1 MMHVAQAHMSE
12 AQQIASATAI
22 HRRLRAPQK
31 RMKALPAPTAGQ
43 PQNVVTRLAEL
54 PLWRLEPDWFNHH
67 VLCFRQNNS
76 REDYLEYACAEAG
89 VDVDVA
95 IGPSRGALVIKLK
108 NEIAYNLKVRFGMGF
123 SEIARFVGADHATI
137 AHRINS
143 HCVANGLEH
152 PDPMYK
158 MTEARTAEA
167 KRRFEAGEAIPTI
180 AKDLGVNPETI
191 RIRGKYD
198 GWYIT
203 PKERRYRD
211 FVATIDRA
219 ELVRLVR
226 RGYAIATIAGMIK
239 QPVRAIDRYLEEM
252 KINMHRGG

>member
-1 MMHVAQAHMSE
+1 MMHVPV
-12 AQQIASATAI
+12 QQHRGYAEQRAAAIAV
-22 HRRLRAPQK
+22 HRRLRAPQA
-31 RMKALPAPTAGQ
+31 RTRALPQTSASQ
-43 PQNVVTRLAEL
+43 LQNVVTRLAEL
-54 PLWRLEPDWFNHH
+54 PLWRLEPIWFDHH
-67 VLCFRQNNS
+67 VLAARQNRS
-76 REDYLEYACAEAG
+76 REDYLEFACAEAG

-95 IGPSRGALVIKLK
+95 TGPCRDAKIIKLK

-167 KRRFEAGEAIPTI
+167 KRRFEAGEPIPAI

-203 PKERRYRD
+203 PREANYRD
-211 FVATIDRA
+211 LVATVDHG
-219 ELVRLVR
+219 ELMSLVRK
-226 RGYAIATIAGMIK
+226 GYAIATIASMIK
-239 QPVRAIDRYLEEM
+239 KPVLAIERYLKE
-252 KINMHRGG
+252 KAK